1 MRKTKLMLSLSAL
14 GSSLVLSASLAVPAT
29 AASGRPAPGPPALLS
44 GQVLNARGNAVPGAM
59 LVLLAWPGS
68 WENSS
73 GTHHRGDKVP
83 TVLIAR
89 TTTDSS
95 GRYSVGALSERAF
108 ALATSA
114 ASHGIVNFKLE
125 VAAAYGSTEYSF
137 PRRLEATSTGPQ
149 LAALFNPPGGPGL
162 GPQTVTIRLSRTH
175 PGPYHPSIVCVPDT
189 FWVKNYRERWEPFGA
204 TYSTTSHVRQ
214 GFSYSN
220 GQSTSFSVGV
230 SATGAKGT
238 FSTSGSFTKSN
249 SHATSETPPSSKGP
263 ASRVYET
270 HVINGLYVFS
280 WSDQDCGPSHL
291 FTQPD
296 NLPGGGR
303 TIKGKA
309 PRATRCESY
318 GPRYKF
324 SKSVTKAAT
333 FTRGYSIPAIG
344 FTASTQ
350 TGWSSEAT
358 VWYNLGHKRK
368 RICGTNAKPGNDP
381 RILVARA
388 PRK

>member
-95 GRYSVGALSERAF
+95 GRYSVGPLSERAF
-108 ALATSA
+108 ALAKSA

-125 VAAAYGSTEYSF
+125 VASAYGSTEYSF

-149 LAALFNPPGGPGL
+149 LAALFNPPDGPGL
-162 GPQTVTIRLSRTH
+162 GPQTATIRLSRTH
-175 PGPYHPSIVCVPDT
+175 PGPYHPSIVCVPNT
-189 FWVKNYRERWEPFGA
+189 RFVKNYREHWEPFGA

-214 GFSYSN
+214 GFSYTN
-220 GQSTSFSVGV
+220 GQNTTFSVGV
-230 SATGAKGT
+230 SATAEKGT

-249 SHATSETPPSSKGP
+249 SHASSAIPPSSRGP
-263 ASRVYET
+263 AAKVYET
-270 HVINGLYVFS
+270 HVINGLYLFS
-280 WSDQDCGPSHL
+280 WSDQDCGPSHF
-291 FTQPD
+291 FTHPD

-303 TIKGKA
+303 TVNGKA
-309 PRATRCESY
+309 PKATDCEWYQRGWKFRKSDSRAS
-318 GPRYKF
+318 
-324 SKSVTKAAT
+324 T
-333 FTRGYSIPAIG
+333 FEHGYSISSIG
-344 FTASTQ
+344 FTVSTQ
-350 TGWSSEAT
+350 TGWSSTAT
-358 VWYNLGHKRK
+358 AWYNIGKKGRYL
-368 RICGTNAKPGNDP
+368 CGTNAKPQNDP
-381 RILVARA
+381 RTIVARA
-388 PRK
+388 HKK